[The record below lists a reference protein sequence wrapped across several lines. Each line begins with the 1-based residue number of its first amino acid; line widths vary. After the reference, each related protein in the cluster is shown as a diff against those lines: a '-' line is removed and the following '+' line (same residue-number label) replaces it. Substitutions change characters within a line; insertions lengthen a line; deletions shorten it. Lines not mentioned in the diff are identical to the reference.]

1 MGVNDFIKIG
11 DRIKQLRKEKGI
23 SQRDMAK
30 SLGINVSTYS
40 NYENNHREPSSEII
54 EKVSKI
60 LGVSVQD
67 LLVPK
72 DIYINIGRL
81 SEAIIRGDKQCIDI
95 LTDEEKS
102 EMDRISTL
110 HGENAAAFY
119 EKSVYRHKRDELVH
133 FANNRIA
140 EYQGKPISEF
150 QKEVSKRESQEKELL
165 ELFARLND
173 CGKHEAIK
181 RITEMLC
188 IIEYTK

>member
-54 EKVSKI
+54 KQVSKV

-72 DIYINIGRL
+72 DIYVKIGRL
-81 SEAIIRGDKQCIDI
+81 SEAIIREDKQCIDI
-95 LTDEEKS
+95 LTDEEKA
-102 EMDRISTL
+102 EMDKIAAS
-110 HGENAAAFY
+110 HGENAASFY
-119 EKSVYRHKRDELVH
+119 EKSVYREKRDELVH
-133 FANNRIA
+133 FANNQIK
-140 EYQGKPISEF
+140 EYLGNPISEF
-150 QKEVSKRESQEKELL
+150 SKEASKRESQEKELL
-165 ELFARLND
+165 ELFAKLND
-173 CGKHEAIK
+173 CGKYEAIK
-181 RITEMLC
+181 RIAEMLC